1 MSVYNA
7 VDSILL
13 RDPTLN
19 RSDVER
25 YFSLFVNT
33 IIEEVKV
40 GKSVVIPGLCTFT
53 WKLKAKTKKDAK
65 LWTEHPYMA
74 EGDKVR
80 LVDNANS
87 EDGEIKGKGALTRLK
102 KEKNENSK

>member
-7 VDSILL
+7 IDLVLL
-13 RDPTLN
+13 KDPTLD
-19 RSDVER
+19 RDEVKR

-33 IIEEVKV
+33 IVDEVKAER
-40 GKSVVIPGLCTFT
+40 SVVIPGLCTFT
-53 WKLKAKTKKDAK
+53 WKQKAKTKKDAK

-80 LVDNANS
+80 LVDAAND
-87 EDGEIKGKGALTRLK
+87 EEIEIKGKGALTRLK
-102 KEKNENSK
+102 KEKKE